1 VDWIILDAVTV
12 AAHLPADLAAA
23 YTTWLAA
30 NPDKSGRLGE
40 IVANTLAEVRDN
52 IRSNPANTLDADA
65 TKIPQSCVRHA
76 ENIIF
81 FQLAM
86 EMGLD
91 IDTEGNQSMTRADIF
106 LRQIS
111 FKRFTTSGGEA
122 AASPSP
128 SYAVPDRPASPALPL
143 LLVLALLLVSP
154 AHAGWVANP
163 RRASVDTEIQV
174 TLAPR
179 AYTNTTIT
187 LFGHLQGIDNRLD
200 LILPTLSGAYLERN
214 TWDGGTNNLNRTTA
228 WQSLGLGDPAHIGW
242 GVFMSATNG
251 CAYGGLFIPPWGEA
265 PPATGIGNVG
275 SESLRFRGR
284 KYNGLSYGVDVFVGN
299 YPEDP
304 QGEWNLILSNTW
316 NRKRGIVL
324 TSALLD
330 LIAGPGLGVT
340 TNWQGI
346 PQLAATNLSSGAGSN
361 DFAALGSYTYT
372 GGEVEVTFDLDPLYS
387 ALDLQISGQY
397 TPTNTTGVKPV
408 FGVKIN
414 GVPSPYYVD
423 MKYDTYGDVHPN
435 SAHQFAASYP
445 YTTNFFALFYT
456 AARNQNTEYTR
467 GMTAARWTFINSA
480 RGIHMDGRGHASYS
494 TDFGGDYTFDA
505 YGSLRTNNYTTGNVI
520 TQMTFFCVNVT
531 NGEYLVASS
540 SNATIRLWGI
550 K

>member
-12 AAHLPADLAAA
+12 AAHLPADLAVA

-40 IVANTLAEVRDN
+40 IVANTVAEVRDN

-65 TKIPQSCVRHA
+65 AKIPQSCVRHA

-122 AASPSP
+122 ATSPSP
-128 SYAVPDRPASPALPL
+128 SYAVPEPSTGRALP
-143 LLVLALLLVSP
+143 ALLLIFSLILGTDVQ
-154 AHAGWVANP
+154 AGWVANP

-275 SESLRFRGR
+275 SESLSFRGR
-284 KYNGLSYGVDVFVGN
+284 SYSGLSHGVDVKVGN

-304 QGEWNLILSNTW
+304 AGEWNLIVSNTYS
-316 NRKRGIVL
+316 RKRGIVL
-324 TSALLD
+324 HSGLLD
-330 LIAGPGLGVT
+330 LIAGPGLRVVT
-340 TNWQGI
+340 NEFGI
-346 PQLAATNLSSGAGSN
+346 PQLS
-361 DFAALGSYTYT
+361 
-372 GGEVEVTFDLDPLYS
+372 
-387 ALDLQISGQY
+387 
-397 TPTNTTGVKPV
+397 
-408 FGVKIN
+408 
-414 GVPSPYYVD
+414 
-423 MKYDTYGDVHPN
+423 
-435 SAHQFAASYP
+435 
-445 YTTNFFALFYT
+445 
-456 AARNQNTEYTR
+456 
-467 GMTAARWTFINSA
+467 
-480 RGIHMDGRGHASYS
+480 
-494 TDFGGDYTFDA
+494 
-505 YGSLRTNNYTTGNVI
+505 VI
-520 TQMTFFCVNVT
+520 PP
-531 NGEYLVASS
+531 
-540 SNATIRLWGI
+540 
-550 K
+550 